1 MARRRNVYALRQ
13 ILAKDVNDQNDF
25 RIADFQHIIRDVIG
39 ASSGVVSG
47 LAGSYIG
54 QTVTITSG
62 SITDGETIFELLED
76 GTLLIPTTNGTYKIY
91 ATQSSTNDLPIS
103 GFKLIDIETRAE
115 TYDTVNS
122 RTYDSITIGYT
133 TGTIPA
139 NSEQIGTVV
148 VSGGVIVS
156 YTDNRGFI
164 TIGNLTAY
172 SLQNF
177 AVSGYNTITDT
188 GRFSSIIGD
197 LTNHH
202 LVNATASNTNA
213 VTLFKI
219 NNGTNSGSI
228 AFEVTSSGNTSYKS
242 INGSNS
248 IGFSSIGSNLTNTV
262 GFQSNNN
269 LINYSSTLLANST
282 GYKVTGV
289 NNNDIGFH
297 SVNIN
302 TGILVDNENQNV
314 GVGVLSK
321 NIYIKS
327 GASNGVNN
335 NPISFVNEYVSGVY
349 SSIKESG
356 VGFVSE
362 WKDANTLSESFIG
375 FRAVNNA
382 KNDGS
387 IGFASISN
395 PTGLNDVSLFDFEIG
410 FISAYSSDTNFLSY
424 QNKNTIGFSTRIDES
439 GDNNGF
445 LTTVGFKSI
454 IGDESTGLIIDND
467 GSGDNSFGIIGTSGN
482 SSKFFKK
489 FIEINNSQTGIDIIG
504 NVTNSVTGINIS
516 DYDTS
521 IKITGE
527 SATSSIGISID
538 KAVRAIDI
546 NNLGADD
553 VDIGIHLTQVNR
565 PIIIKNVGSGGFNS
579 SEYAIKLDL
588 NNQQHGINIINSKGS
603 AIRFNNTYSGSI
615 FMADIEFS
623 SNNTNVMPHMTCIST
638 PTSLPSTTY
647 FGVGTS
653 ALQFYNNGSV
663 NQLKFWDGSV
673 WRTVNVT

>member
-25 RIADFQHIIRDVIG
+25 RIADFQHIIRDIIG

-47 LAGSYIG
+47 LAGSYVG
-54 QTVTITSG
+54 QTVTITAG

-76 GTLLIPTTNGTYKIY
+76 DTLLIPTTNGTYKIY
-91 ATQSSTNDLPIS
+91 ATQDSTDDLPIS

-122 RTYDSITIGYT
+122 RTYDSITVGYT

-148 VSGGVIVS
+148 VSGGVITS
-156 YTDNRGFI
+156 YTDNRSFI

-177 AVSGYNTITDT
+177 AVNNDNTITDT
-188 GRFSSIIGD
+188 GRFSSTIGD
-197 LTNHH
+197 LTNHY
-202 LVNATASNTNA
+202 LINATASNTNA

-219 NNGTNSGSI
+219 NNGTNTGSI

-248 IGFSSIGSNLTNTV
+248 IGFSSIGSNLTNTI

-269 LINYSSTLLANST
+269 LINYNSILLANST

-297 SVNIN
+297 SVNVN

-327 GASNGVNN
+327 GASNGTNN
-335 NPISFVNEYVSGVY
+335 NPIGFVSEYVSGVY

-356 VGFVSE
+356 IGFVAE
-362 WKDANTLSESFIG
+362 WKESNTLSENFIG
-375 FRAVNNA
+375 FRAVNNG
-382 KNDGS
+382 KTDSS
-387 IGFASISN
+387 IGFASMSN
-395 PTGLNDVSLFDFEIG
+395 PTGLNDVSLFDFETG
-410 FISAYSSDTNFLSY
+410 FFSGYSSENNFLSY
-424 QNKNTIGFSTRIDES
+424 QNKNTIGYYTRIDES

-454 IGDESTGLIIDND
+454 IGDESTGFIVENE
-467 GSGDNSFGIIGTSGN
+467 STGDNAFGIIGYSGN

-504 NVTNSVTGINIS
+504 NVTNSVTGINIV
-516 DYDTS
+516 DHDTS
-521 IKITGE
+521 IKITGKNN
-527 SATSSIGISID
+527 TTSIGISID
-538 KAVRAIDI
+538 KTVRAIDI
-546 NNLGADD
+546 NNLGSDD
-553 VDIGIHLTQVNR
+553 VEQGIVLTQVNK
-565 PIIIKNVGSGGFNS
+565 PIIINNVGSGGFNS
-579 SEYAIKLDL
+579 SEPAIKLNL
-588 NNQQHGINIINSKGS
+588 NSQQHGIEVNDSKSSG
-603 AIRFNNTYSGSI
+603 IKFNNTYTNTSI
-615 FMADIEFS
+615 LMTDILFS
-623 SNNTNVMPHMTCIST
+623 SSVSNPIPHMSCISPSSST
-638 PTSLPSTTY
+638 PNTTSLTNTA
-647 FGVGTS
+647 V
-653 ALQFYNNGSV
+653 LQFYNNSGTY
-663 NQLKFWDGSV
+663 QLKFWDGTT